1 MKIVLNFLP
10 LKSGGGLQVGLDFIE
25 QAKQHGREHEWFL
38 VATKG
43 TPLAEVREAS
53 NLRLV
58 KTVPKS
64 VMARLWFEYLGCR
77 RLIREV
83 GAKLIYTQ
91 FGPHWP
97 GARIFNIVGC
107 AYSNLFYPEINF
119 WERLPLSQR
128 LVRKGI
134 DSLRML
140 RLRQADHVIFETED
154 LARRAVRLKG
164 FQNER
169 VSWAKPSVSSLVA
182 SDKEHIPTRELCRR
196 LPKGFR
202 ILLLST
208 YNPNKNIDLL
218 PLIAKVINERL
229 PDNDMVFVMTLPPQC
244 STTLQILKDAQK
256 LGVSDRIV
264 NLGPI
269 PQEGCAEVYRACD
282 LVILPSQLESFS
294 NTIAEAWAMRKP
306 LLLTDM
312 DWSRLLC
319 KAGAGYFRYRDSHD
333 AANQILRIR
342 NDSGYYAALVAEGER
357 MLHTYPT
364 ACERFQQYLSII
376 ERFAPTEKM

>member
-25 QAKQHGREHEWFL
+25 QAKKHGREHEWFL
-38 VATKG
+38 VATRG

-58 KTVPKS
+58 KTVSKS

-77 RLIREV
+77 KLIREI
-83 GAKLIYTQ
+83 GAKLVYTQ
-91 FGPHWP
+91 FGTHWP
-97 GARIFNIVGC
+97 GASTVNIVGC

-119 WERLPLSQR
+119 WERFPLTRR

-164 FQNER
+164 FQSER
-169 VSWAKPSVSSLVA
+169 VSWVKPSVSSLVA
-182 SDKEHIPTRELCRR
+182 LGKEHIPTRERCRR

-202 ILLLST
+202 VLLLST

-218 PLIAKVINERL
+218 PRIAKVIDERF
-229 PDNDMVFVMTLPPQC
+229 PDNDMVFVMTLPHQS
-244 STTLQILKDAQK
+244 STTVQILKDAQK
-256 LGVSDRIV
+256 SGVSDRIV

-294 NTIAEAWAMRKP
+294 NTIAEAWVMRKP
-306 LLLTDM
+306 LLISDM
-312 DWSRLLC
+312 DWSRSLC
-319 KAGAGYFRYRDSHD
+319 KAGAAYFRYRDSHD
-333 AANQILRIR
+333 AAEQIRRIR
-342 NDSGYYAALVAEGER
+342 NDSRYYTALVAEGES
-357 MLHTYPT
+357 MLRTYPT

-376 ERFAPTEKM
+376 ERFSLN